1 MSKLDEILKHWQ
13 RIRID
18 LYNAKESDKVS
29 DENYHRFQ
37 HEYDRVCDFI
47 GHLIE
52 IKNENN

>member
-52 IKNENN
+52 IKNEND

>member
-18 LYNAKESDKVS
+18 LYNAKESD
-29 DENYHRFQ
+29 ENYHRFQ
-37 HEYDRVCDFI
+37 HEYDRVCLFI
-47 GHLIE
+47 DHLIE